1 LALGLAVEAGLK
13 TILYLHCG
21 AELYGADYVL
31 LNLIRHLDPQRFRA
45 IVILPYDGPLVVE
58 LKKLQ
63 VTCLL
68 HALPVLR
75 RSCLSPLGLLRF
87 VWQMLTTVVFV
98 SRLCGRERVD
108 LIHTNTAAIWAGGW
122 VAALRRLPHIWQI
135 MELVEKPRLVA
146 RLMNA
151 MVALFSTRVF
161 CISNAVREH
170 FVRNWPQCSAKFETL
185 YHGVDLRVYDPV
197 TVSGQGVRAQL
208 HATPE
213 TVVVLYASRF
223 SAWKGQ
229 DVLAEAARLALG
241 ESQPSPPLRFV
252 FLGSCYRGQEQYE
265 TELRALLQTVPDATR
280 TASVHGFQQN
290 LPEWLAAADM
300 LILPSKLPEPNAT
313 VVIAAMAMRLP
324 VIGTAIGGTVE
335 TVVHGQTGLLIPPDN
350 ARALA
355 DAVLELAADRNRR
368 ESMGRAGRARA
379 EEIFSLEKYCQRV
392 MAAYEA

>member
-1 LALGLAVEAGLK
+1 MSCFVGDEALK
-13 TILYLHCG
+13 TVLYLHCG

-68 HALPVLR
+68 HDLPVLR

-87 VWQMLTTVVFV
+87 VWQMFTTVAFVF
-98 SRLCGRERVD
+98 RLCGRERVD

-170 FVRNWPQCSAKFETL
+170 FIRDWPKRSAKFETL
-185 YHGVDLRVYDPV
+185 YHGVDLRVYDPT
-197 TVSGQGVRAQL
+197 TVAGQGVRAQL
-208 HATPE
+208 HVTPG

-229 DVLAEAARLALG
+229 DVLAQAARLVLR
-241 ESQPSPPLRFV
+241 ENRSSPPLRFV
-252 FLGSCYRGQEQYE
+252 FLGSCYRGQGQYE
-265 TELRALLQTVPDATR
+265 AELRALLHTIPDAAR
-280 TASVHGFQQN
+280 TTSVHGFQQN

-313 VVIAAMAMRLP
+313 VVIAAMAMSLP
-324 VIGTAIGGTVE
+324 VIGTAVGGTVE
-335 TVVHGQTGLLIPPDN
+335 TVVHGKTGLLIPPDN

-355 DAVLELAADRNRR
+355 DAILKLAADQGWR
-368 ESMGRAGRARA
+368 ESLGRAGRVRV

-392 MAAYEA
+392 IAAYEA

>member
-1 LALGLAVEAGLK
+1 VK
-13 TILYLHCG
+13 IILYLHCG

-45 IVILPYDGPLVVE
+45 VVVLPYDGPLAVE
-58 LKKLQ
+58 IKKLQ
-63 VTCLL
+63 VSCLL
-68 HALPVLR
+68 HDLPVLR

-87 VWQMLTTVVFV
+87 VWQMLKTIVFV

-108 LIHTNTAAIWAGGW
+108 LIHTNTAAIWVGGW
-122 VAALRRLPHIWQI
+122 VATLRRLPHIWQT

-170 FVRNWPQCSAKFETL
+170 FIRDWPKRSAKFETL
-185 YHGVDLRVYDPV
+185 YHGVDLSVYDPAV
-197 TVSGQGVRAQL
+197 VSGQSVRTQL
-208 HATPE
+208 QVTAG

-229 DVLAEAARLALG
+229 DVLAEAARLALSDG
-241 ESQPSPPLRFV
+241 RPKPPLRFI
-252 FLGSCYRGQEQYE
+252 FLGSCYQGQEQYE
-265 TELRALLQTVPDATR
+265 NELRALLASIPAADRVV
-280 TASVHGFQQN
+280 SVHGFQTN

-300 LILPSKLPEPNAT
+300 LILPSKSPEPNAT
-313 VVIAAMAMRLP
+313 VVIAGMAMRLP

-335 TVVHGQTGLLIPPDN
+335 TIVPGSTGLLIPPN
-350 ARALA
+350 APQALAEAILALAKDRALRQ
-355 DAVLELAADRNRR
+355 E
-368 ESMGRAGRARA
+368 MGRAGRVRA

-392 MAAYEA
+392 IAAYDS